1 MLHMGT
7 AEWDAEWSAEAVAED
22 VILSVRSGSA
32 MGWASLAVNFALP
45 KVCGGHSGYMEE
57 PVLSTHTHAHVHYY

>member
-22 VILSVRSGSA
+22 VILGVRSALA
-32 MGWASLAVNFALP
+32 MGWASLAVNFAHP
-45 KVCGGHSGYMEE
+45 KVCGGHSGHMEE
-57 PVLSTHTHAHVHYY
+57 PVLSTCTHAHVHHC